1 MVSSLV
7 TLNIFDIYICSSVAS
22 KQHKKQ
28 LATQNCTGSAAL
40 TKKSVHI
47 VDQLRW
53 ESAMFAFF
61 EPLISV
67 NVSSLL
73 EANYNL
79 GNDRVGECS
88 SANIK

>member
-7 TLNIFDIYICSSVAS
+7 TLNIFDIYMFKCCF
-22 KQHKKQ
+22 K
-28 LATQNCTGSAAL
+28 ATQKAISYLKLHWLCSTNY
-40 TKKSVHI
+40 KSVHI

>member
-1 MVSSLV
+1 M
-7 TLNIFDIYICSSVAS
+7 
-22 KQHKKQ
+22 
-28 LATQNCTGSAAL
+28 
-40 TKKSVHI
+40 HI

-88 SANIK
+88 SANIKWCLLETGYNKGCGNVGITVL